1 MRPVIYKRTYRWN
14 NSELILG
21 DRTLIMGIL
30 NVTPDSFSDGG
41 LWNEPDQAVK
51 HALQMAAEG
60 ADIIDIGGE
69 STRPGHQPVSLEDE
83 LARVLPVIE
92 SIHRAAPQLILSIDT
107 YKAEVARQ
115 AIRAGAHIINDIW
128 GCKAD
133 PDMAAVA
140 AEADC
145 PIILMHNRHD
155 RNYQNL
161 ATDMAADLNGSINL
175 ALEAGVKPH
184 NIILD
189 PGIGFAKDYA
199 ENLQAMM
206 VLDELAML
214 GYPLLLATSR
224 KKFIRTVLD
233 LPSDDVMEGTAATVA
248 FGIAQGCQIV
258 RVHDVATMKRTVLMP
273 PLRGCM
279 NRWLLLNELFCIR
292 KQVSGWIK

>member
-41 LWNEPDQAVK
+41 LWNEPDQAVR

-69 STRPGHQPVSLEDE
+69 STRPGHQPVSLEEE

-128 GCKAD
+128 GARL
-133 PDMAAVA
+133 
-140 AEADC
+140 
-145 PIILMHNRHD
+145 ILIWR
-155 RNYQNL
+155 L
-161 ATDMAADLNGSINL
+161 
-175 ALEAGVKPH
+175 
-184 NIILD
+184 
-189 PGIGFAKDYA
+189 
-199 ENLQAMM
+199 
-206 VLDELAML
+206 
-214 GYPLLLATSR
+214 
-224 KKFIRTVLD
+224 
-233 LPSDDVMEGTAATVA
+233 
-248 FGIAQGCQIV
+248 
-258 RVHDVATMKRTVLMP
+258 
-273 PLRGCM
+273 
-279 NRWLLLNELFCIR
+279 WLLRQTVRLF
-292 KQVSGWIK
+292 

>member
-1 MRPVIYKRTYRWN
+1 MRPVIFKRTYRCG
-14 NSELILG
+14 STDLQLG

-41 LWNEPDQAVK
+41 LWEHPDKAVE
-51 HALQMAAEG
+51 HALRMAADG

-69 STRPGHQPVSLEDE
+69 STRPGHKPVGLEEE

-92 SIHRAAPQLILSIDT
+92 SIHRAAPHIPLSIDT

-115 AIRAGAHIINDIW
+115 AIAAGAHIINDIW

-133 PDMAAVA
+133 PEMAAVA
-140 AEADC
+140 AAADC
-145 PIILMHNRHD
+145 PIILMHNRQE
-155 RNYQNL
+155 REYTNL
-161 ATDMAADLNGSINL
+161 SADMSADLKESIDL
-175 ALEAGVKPH
+175 ALAAGVKPA

-189 PGIGFAKDYA
+189 PGIGFAKDFN

-206 VLDELAML
+206 LLDGLTEF

-233 LPSDDVMEGTAATVA
+233 LPSDDVVEGTAATVA

-258 RVHDVATMKRTVLMP
+258 RVHDVSLIHRTVKMCDAMLYAAP
-273 PLRGCM
+273 PLVR
-279 NRWLLLNELFCIR
+279 E
-292 KQVSGWIK
+292 

>member
-1 MRPVIYKRTYRWN
+1 MRPVIYKRTYRWS

-133 PDMAAVA
+133 PDMAAAA

-161 ATDMAADLNGSINL
+161 ATDMAADLNDSINL

-258 RVHDVATMKRTVLMP
+258 RVHDVATMKRTVLMCDAMLYAASP
-273 PLRGCM
+273 RLH
-279 NRWLLLNELFCIR
+279 E
-292 KQVSGWIK
+292 

>member
-1 MRPVIYKRTYRWN
+1 MRPAIFKRTYRCGITDL
-14 NSELILG
+14 ELG
-21 DRTLIMGIL
+21 NRTLIMGIL

-41 LWNEPDQAVK
+41 LWDDPDKAVE
-51 HALQMAAEG
+51 HALQMAADG

-69 STRPGHQPVSLEDE
+69 STRPGHKPVGLEEE

-92 SIHRAAPQLILSIDT
+92 SIHRAAPHIPLSIDT

-115 AIRAGAHIINDIW
+115 AIAAGAHIINDIW

-133 PDMAAVA
+133 PEMAVVA
-140 AEADC
+140 AAADC
-145 PIILMHNRHD
+145 PIILMHNRQD
-155 RNYQNL
+155 RDYTNL
-161 ATDMAADLNGSINL
+161 SADMSADLKESIDL
-175 ALEAGVKPH
+175 ALAAGVKPA

-189 PGIGFAKDYA
+189 PGIGFAKDFN

-206 VLDELAML
+206 LLDGLTEF

-233 LPSDDVMEGTAATVA
+233 LPADDVVEGTAATVA

-258 RVHDVATMKRTVLMP
+258 RVHDVSLIKRTVKMCDAMLYAAP
-273 PLRGCM
+273 PLVR
-279 NRWLLLNELFCIR
+279 E
-292 KQVSGWIK
+292 

>member
-1 MRPVIYKRTYRWN
+1 MRPLIYKRNYRLGAA
-14 NSELILG
+14 ELILG
-21 DRTLIMGIL
+21 ERTLIMGIL

-41 LWNEPDQAVK
+41 LWAEPEKAVE

-69 STRPGHQPVSLEDE
+69 STRPGHQPVGLEDE

-92 SIHRAAPQLILSIDT
+92 SIHRAAPQLPLSIDT

-115 AIRAGAHIINDIW
+115 AVQAGAHIINDVW
-128 GCKAD
+128 GAKAD

-140 AEADC
+140 AEAGC
-145 PIILMHNRHD
+145 PIILMHNRLE
-155 RNYQNL
+155 RNYREL
-161 ATDMAADLNGSINL
+161 VSDMCADLEESVNL
-175 ALEAGVKPH
+175 ALAAGVKPE

-206 VLDELAML
+206 NLDRLTEL

-233 LPSDDVMEGTAATVA
+233 LPPDDVVEGTAATVA

-258 RVHDVATMKRTVLMP
+258 RVHDVARIKRTVQMCDAMLYAAS
-273 PLRGCM
+273 PLA
-279 NRWLLLNELFCIR
+279 LE
-292 KQVSGWIK
+292 

>member
-1 MRPVIYKRTYRWN
+1 MRPVIYKRTYRCGN
-14 NSELILG
+14 TQLELG
-21 DRTLIMGIL
+21 GRTLVMGIL

-41 LWNEPDQAVK
+41 LWADPDRAVE
-51 HALQMAAEG
+51 HALRMAAEG

-69 STRPGHQPVSLEDE
+69 STRPGHEPVGLQAE
-83 LARVLPVIE
+83 LSRILPVIE
-92 SIHRAAPQLILSIDT
+92 SIHRAAPHLPLSVDT

-115 AIRAGAHIINDIW
+115 AIAAGAHIINDVW

-133 PDMAAVA
+133 PEMANVA
-140 AEADC
+140 AQADC

-155 RNYQNL
+155 RNY
-161 ATDMAADLNGSINL
+161 ADLISDMSTDLLESVNL
-175 ALEAGVKPH
+175 ALDAGVKPS

-189 PGIGFAKDYA
+189 PGIGFAKDYH

-206 VLDELAML
+206 SLDTLSEL

-233 LPSDDVMEGTAATVA
+233 LPSDDVVEGTAATVA

-258 RVHDVATMKRTVLMP
+258 RVHDVSLIKRTVLMCDAMLYTTP
-273 PLRGCM
+273 I
-279 NRWLLLNELFCIR
+279 FAD
-292 KQVSGWIK
+292 